1 MALYLEVL
9 RRQTTIEMCGFLVF
23 IVLIQLP
30 LTLYGYWMFWMGF
43 GSKITKEYKTR
54 KVGFEI
60 EYRTKK
66 EIFVDTTKKEFKA
79 RKKKLR
85 NITKQ
90 LWK

>member
-1 MALYLEVL
+1 ML

-30 LTLYGYWMFWMGF
+30 LTIYGYWMFWMGF

-60 EYRTKK
+60 DYRTKK
-66 EIFVDTTKKEFKA
+66 EGFFEKTKKEYKA

-85 NITKQ
+85 NISKQ

>member
-1 MALYLEVL
+1 
-9 RRQTTIEMCGFLVF
+9 
-23 IVLIQLP
+23 
-30 LTLYGYWMFWMGF
+30 MFWMGF

-60 EYRTKK
+60 DYRTKK
-66 EIFVDTTKKEFKA
+66 EGFFEKTKKEYKA

-85 NITKQ
+85 NISKQ